1 MGKSPGELLREC
13 LALKKFYQR
22 VSGSPLHMP
31 QRATR
36 RSPINSITHM
46 TQETEQKIEKYDII
60 Y

>member
-36 RSPINSITHM
+36 RSPII
-46 TQETEQKIEKYDII
+46 Q
-60 Y
+60 